1 MALLVGS
8 LQSYMMLEV
17 IEVGWKEF
25 MQKLNTTQDLDRLIG
40 RLLALSLNIQRLPP
54 SKPRRRF
61 WSH

>member
-25 MQKLNTTQDLDRLIG
+25 MQKLNTTQDLDGLIG
-40 RLLALSLNIQRLPP
+40 RLLALSLNIQL
-54 SKPRRRF
+54 
-61 WSH
+61 